1 MASLKFKYCGITKRV
16 RVEKEIS
23 ALHFSDIRE
32 QATELFPAISG
43 DTLISF
49 IWEDEEG
56 DKVDSSSDKE
66 IQEAVRTMTSLG
78 KPSTF
83 EIQISTSAFSK
94 ATIRGESEIKGSAYY
109 AGDHM
114 LKDVVDLSQT
124 ISGISREESVLNQML
139 RGYFTGPQGERLYA
153 VVKLQ
158 YRDRNILREKEIY
171 KALQDKAVSS
181 NVSTGC
187 VYMYPSPDGY
197 LTVEDFG
204 TDIRQ
209 YFDPESAVLQ
219 SNIKKLIAAV
229 KCLHDVGYAHCD
241 IKPANI
247 LVREVRRAVFEFK
260 LCDLD
265 CATRIGEEFQQLG
278 KFTRAWV
285 SPEMYLHR

>member
-1 MASLKFKYCGITKRV
+1 MTVNLILHQSYQRIFIKKISVPKTCCDNSLLGRGRHFSVGLRTPKVVSVRNADMASLKFKYCGITKRV

-49 IWEDEEG
+49 VWEDEEG

-94 ATIRGESEIKGSAYY
+94 ATIRGETEIKGSAYY
-109 AGDHM
+109 VGDHM

-139 RGYFTGPQGERLYA
+139 ENAGSHW
-153 VVKLQ
+153 
-158 YRDRNILREKEIY
+158 RDL
-171 KALQDKAVSS
+171 
-181 NVSTGC
+181 
-187 VYMYPSPDGY
+187 
-197 LTVEDFG
+197 
-204 TDIRQ
+204 
-209 YFDPESAVLQ
+209 
-219 SNIKKLIAAV
+219 SNIIRCQIKA
-229 KCLHDVGYAHCD
+229 GY
-241 IKPANI
+241 
-247 LVREVRRAVFEFK
+247 
-260 LCDLD
+260 
-265 CATRIGEEFQQLG
+265 
-278 KFTRAWV
+278 
-285 SPEMYLHR
+285 